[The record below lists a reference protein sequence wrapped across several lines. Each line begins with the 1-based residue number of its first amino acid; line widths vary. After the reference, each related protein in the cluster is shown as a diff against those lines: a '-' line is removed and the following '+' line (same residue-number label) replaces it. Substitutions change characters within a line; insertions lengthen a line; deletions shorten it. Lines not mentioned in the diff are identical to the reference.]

1 MLISWFTSHQYDI
14 QAIAI
19 YALLA
24 FSVQVSM
31 RSGAFSLASIGFY
44 GVGSYSAA
52 YLAKHGHSTI
62 YAVAAGILISAVAGW
77 ILARLLVRLRDLYLA
92 MATVAF
98 DLVVGI
104 IAINW
109 TSVTGGPAG
118 LYSIP
123 VRVSMW
129 AMVVTVAVVAAI
141 LTLLEA
147 GVLGRTFVAIREDE
161 QLAQSLS
168 IDANRQRRFAFV
180 LSAMIGSLAGSYH
193 SLSSF
198 AITPEDIS
206 FNLIILILAM
216 VIIGGFTSWVGA
228 LFGAILLTWVPLEL
242 SGLGRWW
249 PVVYGAGLLLIAVYV
264 PRGIFG
270 VVHSL
275 VQRLTVRAPRPHDEG
290 PNDARAKDEPMSTVP
305 EQVTT

>member
-1 MLISWFTSHQYDI
+1 MLSWLNSHQYDV
-14 QAIAI
+14 QSMAID
-19 YALLA
+19 ALLA
-24 FSVQVSM
+24 FSIQVAM
-31 RSGAFSLASIGFY
+31 RSGAFSLAGIGFY

-52 YLAKHGHSTI
+52 YLTKHGHSTL
-62 YAVAAGILISAVAGW
+62 YAIGAGILISVVAGW

-98 DLVVGI
+98 DLVVGV
-104 IAINW
+104 IAVNW

-123 VRVSMW
+123 VRITMW
-129 AMVVTVAVVAAI
+129 DMIITVLILAAV
-141 LTLLEA
+141 LGLLEA
-147 GVLGRTFVAIREDE
+147 GVLGRMFVATREDE

-168 IDANRQRRFAFV
+168 IDTNRQRRFAFV

-193 SLSSF
+193 ALSSF
-198 AITPEDIS
+198 AITPDDIS

-228 LFGAILLTWVPLEL
+228 LCGAILLIWVPLQL

-249 PVVYGAGLLLIAVYV
+249 PVIYGCGLLVMAVYV

-270 VVHSL
+270 TAQSL
-275 VQRLTVRAPRPHDEG
+275 WQRVTARAPAPQPD
-290 PNDARAKDEPMSTVP
+290 RAVP
-305 EQVTT
+305 TEERVSV

>member
-1 MLISWFTSHQYDI
+1 MFASWLNSHQYDV
-14 QAIAI
+14 QSIAI
-19 YALLA
+19 DALLA
-24 FSVQVSM
+24 FSIQVTM
-31 RSGAFSLASIGFY
+31 RSGAFSLAGIGFY

-52 YLAKHGHSTI
+52 YLAKHGHSTL
-62 YAVAAGILISAVAGW
+62 YAIAVGIVISAVVGW

-104 IAINW
+104 IALNW
-109 TSVTGGPAG
+109 TSITGGPTG

-123 VRVSMW
+123 VRITMW
-129 AMVVTVAVVAAI
+129 DMIITVFVIAGVLA
-141 LTLLEA
+141 LLEA
-147 GVLGRTFVAIREDE
+147 GVIGRISVATREDE

-168 IDANRQRRFAFV
+168 IDTNRQRRFVFV

-198 AITPEDIS
+198 AVTPDDVS

-216 VIIGGFTSWVGA
+216 VIIGGYTSWFGA
-228 LFGAILLTWVPLEL
+228 LCGAVLLIWVPLGL
-242 SGLGRWW
+242 SSLGKWW
-249 PVVYGAGLLLIAVYV
+249 PVVYGAGLLVMAVYV

-270 VVHSL
+270 SIQAL
-275 VQRLTVRAPRPHDEG
+275 WQFRTFRIPT
-290 PNDARAKDEPMSTVP
+290 PNAEPTSVAK
-305 EQVTT
+305 EQVSV